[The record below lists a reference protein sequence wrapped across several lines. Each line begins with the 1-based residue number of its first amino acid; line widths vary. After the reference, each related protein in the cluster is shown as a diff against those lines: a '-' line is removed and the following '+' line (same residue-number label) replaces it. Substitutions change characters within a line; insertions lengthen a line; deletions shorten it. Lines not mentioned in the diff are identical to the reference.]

1 MNVTKESI
9 EFVLKNEGGFNID
22 NGGPTNFGITAKY
35 LMDNDRW
42 QYDLDGDGIIGIE
55 DMKKFS
61 KENAITEYEIMFEE
75 DHYNLLEDSIFEL
88 TKRLFDMRVNSGPSV
103 ANKLLQK
110 AYNVNSEEEHKLICD
125 GILGPKT
132 ISVINEFK
140 DEYFLR
146 DLIEDYREE
155 RIRFYESLVDRNAE
169 KYGPSLKSWLRRA
182 NL

>member
-9 EFVLKNEGGFNID
+9 EFVLKNEGGFTVD

-88 TKRLFDMRVNSGPSV
+88 TKRLFDMCVNSGPSV
-103 ANKLLQK
+103 ANRILQK
-110 AYNVNSEEEHKLICD
+110 SYNIFAKEKYKLMCD

-132 ISVINEFK
+132 ISVINELNACYV
-140 DEYFLR
+140 E
-146 DLIEDYREE
+146 DLIINYRQE
-155 RIRFYESLVDRNAE
+155 RIKFYESLVDRNAE